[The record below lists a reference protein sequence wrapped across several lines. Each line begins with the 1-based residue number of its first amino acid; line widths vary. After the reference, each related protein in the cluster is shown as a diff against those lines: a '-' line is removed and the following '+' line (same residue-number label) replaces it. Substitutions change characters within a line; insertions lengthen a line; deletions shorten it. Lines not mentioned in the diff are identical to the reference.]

1 MAHYLVTG
9 GAGFIGSHLIDSL
22 IQDHHSVTTIDNLSS
37 GKNNNLNSKAHFIQ
51 GDIRDSDLL
60 KQILPSI
67 DGCFHLAAIV
77 PDPAGEHWVLKA

>member
-37 GKNNNLNSKAHFIQ
+37 GKNNNLNSPNYPPLRILNYAIHPLFINNITHVR
-51 GDIRDSDLL
+51 GNT
-60 KQILPSI
+60 
-67 DGCFHLAAIV
+67 F
-77 PDPAGEHWVLKA
+77 E